1 MTDFTRQNLRD
12 RIAAA
17 ITEVDRLRVCKLS
30 DADTKFITDAVIA
43 ALQTPQPCRNCGCPL
58 VRDWEPAECLTT
70 CVTASQR

>member
-43 ALQTPQPCRNCGCPL
+43 ALHTCPPEQA
-58 VRDWEPAECLTT
+58 DE
-70 CVTASQR
+70 